1 MLKSALSEFSL
12 ARAGHWFLH
21 SGIQEP
27 SGGFARFYRS
37 EILKNLPV
45 STEISAY
52 AAHALVFLYIT
63 TKDAAYLDAARRTAN
78 FLVDQAWDE
87 SLRIF
92 PYEHPSPSEDS
103 RHLAYFFDSG
113 IIIRCLVAVWKET
126 H

>member
-1 MLKSALSEFSL
+1 MLKSALSNFSL

-37 EILKNLPV
+37 EVTKNLPV

-52 AAHALVFLYIT
+52 AADALVFLHRT
-63 TKDAAYLDAARRTAN
+63 TKDAVYLDAARRTTS

-87 SLRIF
+87 SLQIF
-92 PYEHPSPSEDS
+92 PYEYPSPTADS
-103 RHLAYFFDSG
+103 
-113 IIIRCLVAVWKET
+113 
-126 H
+126 